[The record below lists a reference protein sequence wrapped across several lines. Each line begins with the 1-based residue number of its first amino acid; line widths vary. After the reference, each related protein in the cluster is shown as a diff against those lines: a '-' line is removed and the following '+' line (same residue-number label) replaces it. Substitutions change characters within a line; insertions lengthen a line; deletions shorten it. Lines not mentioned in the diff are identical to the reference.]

1 MGAALAPPGGWV
13 FSGAACT
20 PEALPMPK
28 SLLLLALIGLAGCA
42 ATPQALGL
50 TGGRPPQPPAA
61 PSDATVGM
69 PGLPQPASSGDSGM
83 APTTGT
89 GIYSG
94 TP

>member
-1 MGAALAPPGGWV
+1 
-13 FSGAACT
+13 
-20 PEALPMPK
+20 MPK
-28 SLLLLALIGLAGCA
+28 RLLHALIGLAGIGFAGIGLAGCA
-42 ATPQALGL
+42 ATPQSLGL
-50 TGGRPPQPPAA
+50 TGGRPPHPPAA

-69 PGLPQPASSGDSGM
+69 PGLPQPASGGDSGM

>member
-1 MGAALAPPGGWV
+1 
-13 FSGAACT
+13 
-20 PEALPMPK
+20 MPK
-28 SLLLLALIGLAGCA
+28 PLLLLALIGLAGIGLAGCA
-42 ATPQALGL
+42 ATPQSLGL

-69 PGLPQPASSGDSGM
+69 PGLPQPARSDSSSM
-83 APTTGT
+83 TPTTGT

>member
-1 MGAALAPPGGWV
+1 
-13 FSGAACT
+13 
-20 PEALPMPK
+20 MPK
-28 SLLLLALIGLAGCA
+28 ALLLLALIGPALIGLAGCA
-42 ATPQALGL
+42 ATPQSLGL

-69 PGLPQPASSGDSGM
+69 PGLPQPAGSSDSSM